1 LLELHAGTQLF
12 ARHDFVGT
20 IGRLCEHIACD
31 ARGEK
36 RCCAQTQG
44 EKFSLQWNVGVQKIA
59 MKAGS
64 KRALLTRFIFGTKKN
79 GNKKLWNVVCD
90 H

>member
-1 LLELHAGTQLF
+1 
-12 ARHDFVGT
+12 
-20 IGRLCEHIACD
+20 LCEHIACD

-64 KRALLTRFIFGTKKN
+64 KRALLTRFIFGTKK
-79 GNKKLWNVVCD
+79 KWKQKIMECCVRSLKFRTCSPKQVHCVAAL
-90 H
+90 